1 MKSKKVI
8 GITGSIA
15 TGKSTL
21 AGILRDKGYFVLDT
35 DRLGHELMQKGQV
48 NYNNIV
54 EYFGKSVLGNDGNID
69 RKKLSALVFSDR
81 DKLEALNSLTH
92 SNIFNKIR
100 DIIKNFEGSVI
111 FIELP
116 ILFELLKEGKLG
128 IEFDETW
135 LIYVDKDRQI
145 ERLMRRNAYT
155 RQEAVARVE
164 SQMDIEEKRLMAD
177 FVIENTRT
185 PAYIEE
191 QINKRLENL

>member
-21 AGILRDKGYFVLDT
+21 ARILRMRIFRPGY
-35 DRLGHELMQKGQV
+35 RLGHELMQKGQV

-69 RKKLSALVFSDR
+69 RKKLSDLVFSDK

-100 DIIKNFEGSVI
+100 DIIKNFEISVI
-111 FIELP
+111 L
-116 ILFELLKEGKLG
+116 
-128 IEFDETW
+128 
-135 LIYVDKDRQI
+135 
-145 ERLMRRNAYT
+145 
-155 RQEAVARVE
+155 
-164 SQMDIEEKRLMAD
+164 
-177 FVIENTRT
+177 
-185 PAYIEE
+185 
-191 QINKRLENL
+191 

>member
-69 RKKLSALVFSDR
+69 RKKLSDLVFSDR